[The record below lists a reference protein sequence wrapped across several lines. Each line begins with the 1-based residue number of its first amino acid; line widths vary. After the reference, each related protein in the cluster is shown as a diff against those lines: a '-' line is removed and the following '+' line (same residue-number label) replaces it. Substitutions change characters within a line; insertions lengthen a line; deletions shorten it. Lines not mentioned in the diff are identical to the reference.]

1 MKASEDETRHGK
13 PVAKLVPIDDEPP
26 PARGSIAFHG
36 EPVQQKL
43 PNQSTACGHVE
54 YFSTRGRRVMI
65 A

>member
-43 PNQSTACGHVE
+43 PNQSTAC
-54 YFSTRGRRVMI
+54 VMSNTFPLVGG
-65 A
+65 AS